1 MNILGLSCH
10 YHDSAA
16 ALLAAGQ
23 LVAAA
28 EEERFSRKKHDAGF
42 PRQAIDFCL
51 RQAGLRPGDLD
62 YVVFHEKPFVKFTR
76 VFQTAFARW
85 PKGWKVFRKAAQSWL
100 GEKLWIKAL
109 IERELDCPPER
120 VLFSEHHLSH
130 AASAFLASPFDEA
143 AILTVDGVG
152 EWATA
157 AAGFGRKGQIVL
169 NRELRFPHSLG
180 LLYSTFTAWLGF
192 QVNEGEYKVMGMAA
206 YGQPRFAEQVRRLV
220 QVDSTGG
227 LHLNRRY
234 FSFID
239 GIGRPFS
246 RAFVELFGPPR
257 QPDSAFNTCLGGSP
271 GSAEPEL
278 IRDSRHHADVAASV
292 QQVTEEVLLRMAR
305 SVREETGLRRLCMA
319 GGVAL
324 NGVANARILREA
336 GFDDLYVQPASGD
349 AGAALGAALYV
360 WHGLLGQPRAFIMD
374 HAYWGYRANASEIRQ
389 ALRETELAGQK
400 LDEAVLLHRVA
411 TAIADGQV
419 VGWFQGQTEWGP
431 RALGHRSILADPR
444 RPDMKDQINR
454 KIKFRES
461 FRPFAPSV
469 LAERAEEYFDLP
481 NAARRWPARF
491 MLLVV
496 PVRPEKRAVI
506 PAVCHQGTARPQI
519 VFRRTNARYY
529 DLIDRF
535 GRLTGVPVLLN
546 TSFNLRG
553 EPIVNTP
560 ADAVRTFLR
569 SELDILVMENF
580 LVTKR
585 LG

>member
-1 MNILGLSCH
+1 
-10 YHDSAA
+10 
-16 ALLAAGQ
+16 
-23 LVAAA
+23 
-28 EEERFSRKKHDAGF
+28 
-42 PRQAIDFCL
+42 
-51 RQAGLRPGDLD
+51 
-62 YVVFHEKPFVKFTR
+62 
-76 VFQTAFARW
+76 
-85 PKGWKVFRKAAQSWL
+85 
-100 GEKLWIKAL
+100 
-109 IERELDCPPER
+109 
-120 VLFSEHHLSH
+120 
-130 AASAFLASPFDEA
+130 
-143 AILTVDGVG
+143 
-152 EWATA
+152 
-157 AAGFGRKGQIVL
+157 
-169 NRELRFPHSLG
+169 
-180 LLYSTFTAWLGF
+180 
-192 QVNEGEYKVMGMAA
+192 
-206 YGQPRFAEQVRRLV
+206 
-220 QVDSTGG
+220 
-227 LHLNRRY
+227 
-234 FSFID
+234 
-239 GIGRPFS
+239 
-246 RAFVELFGPPR
+246 
-257 QPDSAFNTCLGGSP
+257 
-271 GSAEPEL
+271 
-278 IRDSRHHADVAASV
+278 
-292 QQVTEEVLLRMAR
+292 
-305 SVREETGLRRLCMA
+305 MA

-324 NGVANARILREA
+324 NGVANARILQEA

-481 NAARRWPARF
+481 HATSRWPARF